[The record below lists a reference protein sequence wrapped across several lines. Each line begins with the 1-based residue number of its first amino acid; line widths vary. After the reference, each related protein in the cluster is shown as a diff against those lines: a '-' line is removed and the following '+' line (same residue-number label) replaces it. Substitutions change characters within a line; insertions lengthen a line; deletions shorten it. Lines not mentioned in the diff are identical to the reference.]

1 MMKDNEYLFIFDIMN
16 FICPVCS
23 SELFEDY
30 EENIYHYISCSNCS
44 FKEEY
49 SKYFDDEKEIYE

>member
-1 MMKDNEYLFIFDIMN
+1 MMKDNEYLFTFDIMN

-23 SELFEDY
+23 AELFKDY
-30 EENIYHYISCSNCS
+30 EENIYHYISCSSCS

-49 SKYFDDEKEIYE
+49 SKYFD

>member
-1 MMKDNEYLFIFDIMN
+1 MMKDNEYLFTFDIMN

-23 SELFEDY
+23 AELVEDY
-30 EENIYHYISCSNCS
+30 EENIYHYISCSSCS

-49 SKYFDDEKEIYE
+49 SKYFD